1 MYEFLLSYIK
11 TEKKYSEC
19 LAACTRPQY
28 CLVCLLSKE
37 NIMQKKYITTAI
49 ILGLFNLSFLFSTS
63 ITLSEALELARIQN
77 VSLKLQSVD
86 VGTVKRDVDTS
97 WNLFI
102 PTVSLSL
109 STSGRA
115 PVFQAGKYP
124 SGIDLSPFIPGFPP
138 PQDQYMSASNTGLSV
153 GLGASFTLNPAVKD
167 QLDSYQLS
175 YSIARLS
182 YEQAV
187 AEIERNVTKLFYYLL
202 MEQQNIDVQK
212 ANLNLAR
219 KQYEQVKA
227 QYELGFASEIE
238 LLSAQLAYERLY
250 PALQQAQ
257 NQYES
262 QLLSL
267 KVMLGIDFGSELDV
281 MGEIPKVVEKR
292 EVQGLQGYLEKSY
305 SIALLDLNKTQ
316 LQQNYELNKKQA
328 LSPSLT
334 LQGSYDI
341 SLWNEAYTNTF
352 SDSFSYQVLV
362 RIPLDGY
369 IPNSRTQVGLSKID
383 DALKKLSYQR
393 QQALVQLEHSIISQV
408 QNLDMLA
415 SQQKLAMQNL
425 ELTERLY
432 EMHTIQYESGYTS
445 FIALQEAQNNLLSAR
460 QNLLAL
466 QYQYLSATIDLLYD
480 LNIRDKELL

>member
-1 MYEFLLSYIK
+1 
-11 TEKKYSEC
+11 
-19 LAACTRPQY
+19 
-28 CLVCLLSKE
+28 
-37 NIMQKKYITTAI
+37 MQKKYITTAI
-49 ILGLFNLSFLFSTS
+49 ILGLFNLSFLFSTT

-77 VSLKLQSVD
+77 VSLALQSVD
-86 VGTVKRDVDTS
+86 VEGAKRDVDTS

-109 STSGRA
+109 STSGRT
-115 PVFQAGKYP
+115 PVFQAAQTIMGP
-124 SGIDLSPFIPGFPP
+124 NT
-138 PQDQYMSASNTGLSV
+138 ASNTGLSV

-167 QLDSYQLS
+167 QLDTYQLS

-182 YEQAV
+182 YEQAKSEV
-187 AEIERNVTKLFYYLL
+187 ERNVTKLFYYLL
-202 MEQQNIDVQK
+202 MEQQNITVQE
-212 ANLNLAR
+212 ANIALAR

-267 KVMLGIDFGSELDV
+267 KVLLGIDFDSELNV
-281 MGEIPKVVEKR
+281 IGEIPKVVEKR
-292 EVQGLQGYLEKSY
+292 EVHDLNGYLQKSY
-305 SIALLDLNKTQ
+305 SIALLDMNKTQ

-369 IPNSRTQVGLSKID
+369 LPNSRTQVGLAKID

-408 QNLDMLA
+408 KNLDMLA